1 MTMNITHEKKRAGVV
16 YLPALRKPCKGKPM
30 SEDHDSL
37 SLLIAAIAEGDETAM
52 TTFYDS
58 TVNRVF
64 GMALK
69 IVLRPELAE
78 EVVGDVYLQVWRK
91 AKNYHS
97 EKAVPIAW
105 LLMMCR
111 SRALDKLR
119 REKSATMKQYQQ
131 DESCEFS
138 DESIE
143 MPFEDRMGE
152 ETKSKI
158 TAALLLLN
166 KKQRQ
171 TVALAFYR
179 GMSHQEI
186 AEYTAQPLGTVKSN
200 IRRAQAILR
209 HALDSEGRTIGALYG
224 QA

>member
-1 MTMNITHEKKRAGVV
+1 
-16 YLPALRKPCKGKPM
+16 M

-37 SLLIAAIAEGDETAM
+37 SLLIVAIAEGDDTAM
-52 TTFYDS
+52 TAFYDS

-91 AKNYHS
+91 AKNYHA

-111 SRALDKLR
+111 SRALDRLR
-119 REKSATMKQYQQ
+119 REKSATMNQYQQ
-131 DESCEFS
+131 DEPREFS

-152 ETKSKI
+152 EMKSKL

-209 HALDSEGRTIGALYG
+209 NALDSEGLTTGALYG